1 MIFRPMARRR
11 PRGVTLVQV
20 VIVVSLL
27 ALAVAGMTWAL
38 QGQLGT
44 LFGEA
49 DNTLSGAPKT
59 EAHDDNTQKPITG
72 RPGEHDPNAFQH
84 SMEQSATESTQ
95 AAAKAK
101 GTP

>member
-1 MIFRPMARRR
+1 MISRPMARRS

-27 ALAVAGMTWAL
+27 AMAVAGMTWAL
-38 QGQLGT
+38 QGELGS

-49 DNTLSGAPKT
+49 DNTLNGTQKT
-59 EAHDDNTQKPITG
+59 EAADDQTQRPVTG
-72 RPGEHDPNAFQH
+72 RSGEHDPNAFQH
-84 SMEQSATESTQ
+84 SMEQSAQESTQ

>member
-1 MIFRPMARRR
+1 MISRPMARRS

-20 VIVVSLL
+20 VIVVSLI
-27 ALAVAGMTWAL
+27 AMAVAGMTWAL
-38 QGQLGT
+38 QGQLGP

-49 DNTLSGAPKT
+49 DDTLAGSPKA
-59 EAHDDNTQKPITG
+59 EAKDDNTQRPVTG